1 MGYCMLTFQSL
12 TAVQRALGYLQRSGI
27 SGTIQRTPRWMEEQ
41 GCGNALRLNCKDVV
55 LAVEVLKKN
64 RSPHR
69 KAYHIGENGK
79 AAELEL

>member
-12 TAVQRALGYLQRSGI
+12 TTVQRALGILQKSGI

-41 GCGNALRLNCKDVV
+41 GCGNALRINCRDVV
-55 LAVEVLKKN
+55 LAAEVLRKN
-64 RSPHR
+64 RVPHR

>member
-1 MGYCMLTFQSL
+1 
-12 TAVQRALGYLQRSGI
+12 
-27 SGTIQRTPRWMEEQ
+27 MEEQ
-41 GCGNALRLNCKDVV
+41 GCGNALRLNCKDVI